1 MNVGLPHTS
10 TMKSI
15 GNNGNANGN
24 FSSLGASP
32 SFDDSGHKQHQHH
45 PPDNSHSN
53 QHQRHPH
60 HSNSP
65 SSTLPRHPNHPPPHS
80 PRMYQI
86 SHPNALTNHH
96 SPPHSSSNWRRLLT
110 AMVCVL
116 TCFSLATQTIWQS
129 SYVTSALA
137 FAKGDEQ
144 DLSSTSNESLALVTW
159 SDDNNNNTSSTS
171 NLSIR
176 TVSSTTRTT
185 KHPPLQHD
193 VDAASADAVVTNHG
207 ISTPPRVVQWL
218 VGQAMGEY
226 NGTAKIVHRNNNA
239 TTTSTWTSNSWLLES
254 PATTTRKLDY
264 PMSSQ
269 QLQERNSTN
278 STATQNP
285 PVSEIPTVPIREFE
299 RSFYEDCEPVLNK
312 VHVHPTCNGIHEL
325 DFATDTPSVSL
336 LSMAGSWRSVWKVL
350 QEPNKDDDDNNNN
363 FNASSSSRSG
373 RSSSSSAWQNGQSPP
388 LPPLIL
394 KVLNLQRPFE
404 TESFAIHAVDSIVM
418 DRLTASPHVVS
429 SFGFCGCSTVTE
441 FATQSGRDT
450 IKQETLT
457 FRTRL
462 RLARDLARGL
472 AELHASVPLKWG
484 GDGSGSALDSSS
496 EASITASRATHLPF
510 PVLFAHHDINNA
522 NIVQIDREPPAN
534 TSSTRTTPSTDGD
547 EYDED
552 VKKKK
557 KKKESLQEQ
566 DQENIQIQWNDFN
579 LGIWLRQAKSSNMT
593 DPYSPT
599 AATPTTSGTGNHCL
613 APVRYEGPLWRS
625 PEEISN
631 TSTVQADQCDV
642 YSFGNILFQM
652 LTKRQPWTHLE
663 ENPKKPPFDV
673 IANAKKLG
681 QLPRLPTKYYND
693 TSTRGSNRGRLE
705 KLVLYEAIQASYR
718 MDPHQ
723 RPTAYELA
731 NALGMAYDWLSIGTI
746 SSFVTHPVR
755 SNDQNAGLPQNNE
768 REKVDGDASRDARS
782 AVRTSEDLHHHSHKL
797 MTPSDI
803 RQMFEKRPLPS
814 TPG

>member
-1 MNVGLPHTS
+1 
-10 TMKSI
+10 
-15 GNNGNANGN
+15 
-24 FSSLGASP
+24 
-32 SFDDSGHKQHQHH
+32 
-45 PPDNSHSN
+45 
-53 QHQRHPH
+53 
-60 HSNSP
+60 
-65 SSTLPRHPNHPPPHS
+65 
-80 PRMYQI
+80 
-86 SHPNALTNHH
+86 
-96 SPPHSSSNWRRLLT
+96 
-110 AMVCVL
+110 MVCVL

-129 SYVTSALA
+129 SYVTNALA
-137 FAKGDEQ
+137 FTKGDEQQ
-144 DLSSTSNESLALVTW
+144 DLSSTSNGSLAALFTR
-159 SDDNNNNTSSTS
+159 SHDNNNNSSSTS

-176 TVSSTTRTT
+176 TASSTTT
-185 KHPPLQHD
+185 KIKRPPLQHD
-193 VDAASADAVVTNHG
+193 ADAAFSDAAVTNRR
-207 ISTPPRVVQWL
+207 IPTPPRVVQWL
-218 VGQAMGEY
+218 VGEAMRE
-226 NGTAKIVHRNNNA
+226 NNDAAIKVQRNNA
-239 TTTSTWTSNSWLLES
+239 TTTSTSTSNSVLLEL
-254 PATTTRKLDY
+254 PATTRKLDY

-269 QLQERNSTN
+269 QLQELNEPESDVN
-278 STATQNP
+278 NITATHP
-285 PVSEIPTVPIREFE
+285 PVSEIPTMPVREFE
-299 RSFYEDCEPVLNK
+299 RPFYDDCEPVLNK

-325 DFATDTPSVSL
+325 DFATDTHSVSL

-350 QEPNKDDDDNNNN
+350 QEPNKDDDDNN
-363 FNASSSSRSG
+363 FNTSSISSSTS
-373 RSSSSSAWQNGQSPP
+373 SSSSSAWRNEQSPP

-394 KVLNLQRPFE
+394 KVLNLERPFG

-484 GDGSGSALDSSS
+484 DGSGSALSSS
-496 EASITASRATHLPF
+496 DAPIRARATHLPL
-510 PVLFAHHDINNA
+510 PVLFAHHDINSA
-522 NIVQIDREPPAN
+522 NIVQIDREPIAN
-534 TSSTRTTPSTDGD
+534 TTTSRTTPSIDVD
-547 EYDED
+547 EYDD
-552 VKKKK
+552 DAKKKK

-579 LGIWLRQAKSSNMT
+579 LGIWLRQPKSSNT
-593 DPYSPT
+593 TASYSST
-599 AATPTTSGTGNHCL
+599 AATLTTRGTWNHCL

-663 ENPKKPPFDV
+663 ENPKKPPLDL
-673 IANAKKLG
+673 IAKAKKVG
-681 QLPRLPTKYYND
+681 QFPRLPTKYYND
-693 TSTRGSNRGRLE
+693 TSTRGSNKGRLE

-718 MDPHQ
+718 MDPLQ

-731 NALGMAYDWLSIGTI
+731 NALGMAYDWLSIG
-746 SSFVTHPVR
+746 R
-755 SNDQNAGLPQNNE
+755 AYDQNAGLTPNNQ
-768 REKVDGDASRDARS
+768 RENVDGDASRDARS
-782 AVRTSEDLHHHSHKL
+782 AARTSEELHRHSQKL

-803 RQMFEKRPLPS
+803 RQMFEKRPLS
-814 TPG
+814 DRPG